1 METILVVD
9 DEAVVLSICQN
20 ILTKL
25 GAYQVV
31 AMTSAQE
38 AARFCENHT
47 SPPIDLALIDVMMP
61 GMNGIELA
69 NHIRKERVLPQV
81 WCDPVLPRG
90 IHRSRRVPPVVR
102 PITRD
107 RDEEQDQRN
116 ESNCDRADPHVRAW
130 VVPMWKQ
137 MEDVKP
143 L

>member
-31 AMTSAQE
+31 AMISAQE

-47 SPPIDLALIDVMMP
+47 SLTIDLALIDVMMP

-69 NHIRKERVLPQV
+69 NHIRKERPTTKVVLMSGFG
-81 WCDPVLPRG
+81 PRDIERIAG
-90 IHRSRRVPPVVR
+90 GNNPYRIIWKPFKA
-102 PITRD
+102 
-107 RDEEQDQRN
+107 
-116 ESNCDRADPHVRAW
+116 ESLLRMVENALSNSAAAA
-130 VVPMWKQ
+130 
-137 MEDVKP
+137 EA
-143 L
+143 